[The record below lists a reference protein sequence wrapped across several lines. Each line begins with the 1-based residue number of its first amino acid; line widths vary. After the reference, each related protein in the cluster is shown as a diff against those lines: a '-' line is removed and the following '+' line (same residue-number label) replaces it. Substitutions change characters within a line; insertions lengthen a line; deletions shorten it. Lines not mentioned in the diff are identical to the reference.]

1 MKKIVIIPDSF
12 KETMSSKEVGE
23 IIKEEAL
30 ASWPEVEVIR
40 AEVADGGEGSVE
52 AFLSVLPG
60 NREYVTVSGPYGEP
74 VTACY
79 GMLGETAVIEMA
91 AAFLGA
97 RLQSGINVVL
107 ETIHFDK
114 MLEDCSL
121 VITGE
126 GKIDGQS
133 IQGKV
138 VSGVARRAAKKNVPV
153 LVVVGAID
161 EGAEAMYDAGVSAI
175 FSINQKPLPFEAIQ
189 DRTKSDLRKTVRTI
203 FRFAKVAKQIE

>member
-1 MKKIVIIPDSF
+1 MDGVDHRLKNV
-12 KETMSSKEVGE
+12 E
-23 IIKEEAL
+23 IIAMCD
-30 ASWPEVEVIR
+30 IR
-40 AEVADGGEGSVE
+40 NTLCGTQG
-52 AFLSVLPG
+52 
-60 NREYVTVSGPYGEP
+60 
-74 VTACY
+74 
-79 GMLGETAVIEMA
+79 A

-97 RLQSGINVVL
+97 RLQSGIDVVL

>member
-12 KETMSSKEVGE
+12 KETMSNKEVGE

-30 ASWPEVEVIR
+30 ASWPEGEVIR

-97 RLQSGINVVL
+97 RLQSGIDVVL

-189 DRTKSDLRKTVRTI
+189 DRTKSDLRKTVQFSDLQRGQN
-203 FRFAKVAKQIE
+203 K

>member
-30 ASWPEVEVIR
+30 ASWPEGEVIR

-97 RLQSGINVVL
+97 RLQSGIDVVL

-133 IQGKV
+133 I
-138 VSGVARRAAKKNVPV
+138 
-153 LVVVGAID
+153 
-161 EGAEAMYDAGVSAI
+161 
-175 FSINQKPLPFEAIQ
+175 
-189 DRTKSDLRKTVRTI
+189 
-203 FRFAKVAKQIE
+203 

>member
-1 MKKIVIIPDSF
+1 MDGVDHRLKNV
-12 KETMSSKEVGE
+12 E
-23 IIKEEAL
+23 IIAMCD
-30 ASWPEVEVIR
+30 IR
-40 AEVADGGEGSVE
+40 NTLCGTQG
-52 AFLSVLPG
+52 
-60 NREYVTVSGPYGEP
+60 
-74 VTACY
+74 
-79 GMLGETAVIEMA
+79 A

-97 RLQSGINVVL
+97 RLQSGIDVVL

-153 LVVVGAID
+153 LVVVGAI
-161 EGAEAMYDAGVSAI
+161 
-175 FSINQKPLPFEAIQ
+175 Q
-189 DRTKSDLRKTVRTI
+189 DRTKSDLRKTVQFSDLQRGQN
-203 FRFAKVAKQIE
+203 K

>member
-12 KETMSSKEVGE
+12 KGTMSSKEVGE

-97 RLQSGINVVL
+97 RLQSGIDVVL
-107 ETIHFDK
+107 ETIYFDK

-133 IQGKV
+133 MQGKV

-189 DRTKSDLRKTVRTI
+189 DRTKSDLRKTVQFSDLQRGQN
-203 FRFAKVAKQIE
+203 K